1 MRVNLFNAMRVDYI
15 WLTSF
20 CNCVNV
26 PHYLKYYPCLF
37 FIKALIKEP
46 FMDDSHRQIFSK
58 KQKKK
63 ISYLLLAVVA
73 YEFLLWPGMVLAE
86 SEMEPA
92 SQNGP
97 LVFNLTA
104 NNIEPRDLT
113 SARLSL
119 RLPESEIKVE
129 EVIKPVGSLS
139 GPYIITA
146 YNSNRAQCDNSPCI
160 TASGFNLCQHNT
172 EDTVAV
178 NFLPLGTK
186 IKIPEL
192 FGDQVFVVRDRMHRR
207 HQNRIDVWMRDYK
220 EAKQFGVKTAKI
232 EILP

>member
-1 MRVNLFNAMRVDYI
+1 MSSITLNTTHA
-15 WLTSF
+15 
-20 CNCVNV
+20 C
-26 PHYLKYYPCLF
+26 F
-37 FIKALIKEP
+37 FIKALIEEP

-63 ISYLLLAVVA
+63 ISCLLLAVVA
-73 YEFLLWPGMVLAE
+73 YEFLLWPGPVLAE
-86 SEMEPA
+86 SEMKPA
-92 SQNGP
+92 SQTGP
-97 LVFNLTA
+97 LVFSLTA
-104 NNIEPRDLT
+104 NNIEPRDL
-113 SARLSL
+113 AGERLSL
-119 RLPESEIKVE
+119 RLPESEIRVE
-129 EVIKPVGSLS
+129 EIIKPAGSLR

-146 YNSNRAQCDNSPCI
+146 YNSNKAQCDSSPCI
-160 TASGFNLCQHNT
+160 TASGFNLCQHGF

-192 FGDQVFVVRDRMHRR
+192 FGDQIFVVRDRMHRR

>member
-1 MRVNLFNAMRVDYI
+1 MSSITLNTTHA
-15 WLTSF
+15 
-20 CNCVNV
+20 C
-26 PHYLKYYPCLF
+26 F
-37 FIKALIKEP
+37 FIKAPIEEP

-63 ISYLLLAVVA
+63 ISCLLLAVVA
-73 YEFLLWPGMVLAE
+73 YEFLLWPSPVLAE
-86 SEMEPA
+86 SEREPA
-92 SQNGP
+92 SQTGP
-97 LVFNLTA
+97 LVFSLTA
-104 NNIEPRDLT
+104 NNIEPRDLA

-119 RLPESEIKVE
+119 RLPEPAIKVE
-129 EVIKPVGSLS
+129 EIVKPAVNLH

-146 YNSNRAQCDNSPCI
+146 YNSNKAQCDNSPCI
-160 TASGFNLCQHNT
+160 TASGFNLCQHGI

-207 HQNRIDVWMRDYK
+207 HQNRIDVWMQDYE

-232 EILP
+232 EVLP

>member
-1 MRVNLFNAMRVDYI
+1 
-15 WLTSF
+15 
-20 CNCVNV
+20 
-26 PHYLKYYPCLF
+26 
-37 FIKALIKEP
+37 
-46 FMDDSHRQIFSK
+46 MDDSHRQIFSK
-58 KQKKK
+58 KQKRK

-160 TASGFNLCQHNT
+160 TASGFNLCQHGI

-207 HQNRIDVWMRDYK
+207 HQNRIDVWMQGYE